1 MTHLELNEQLHKLS
15 ILKDREFTY
24 EITNHK
30 FKWGGVDSGYDYSII
45 AIKTKAN
52 WLDLDTIKGIE
63 GLKLSL
69 WGDYTTAF
77 FSISYNK

>member
-15 ILKDREFTY
+15 VLKDKEFTY
-24 EITNHK
+24 EMTNHRFTSK
-30 FKWGGVDSGYDYSII
+30 EIDNGYDYSII

-52 WLDLDTIKGIE
+52 WLDLNTIKGIE